1 MANLTEYSNRTATP
15 DIFCMTG
22 FYAAYQKLLIL
33 VVNIT
38 LFITAFLGNILII
51 IVLKRVSSLRSAS
64 KPALVRLSCKH
75 RSLRWSHYSA
85 SFRGLYNVSRTLHAL
100 LLSFN
105 PLWKVERN
113 SWRSICVNAN
123 CYKCRK
129 TSRLVVGAK
138 VQTSCDIK
146 TRPELCCYELVFQHR
161 HYIDINL
168 RRANSAIDC
177 MHSDS
182 PIHSH
187 FDLLLHKNLSDARQS
202 SSSSTRACLPRT
214 IKRRRKTNEY
224 NSIQKDNVY
233 GALWIQIALVVCYL
247 PYGIAAIFVIKGL
260 RTQFLD
266 FAWKLTLS
274 LFMLNSTLNP
284 LLYCWKIK
292 EIRQA
297 VIDTFRRF
305 SCFLT

>member
-1 MANLTEYSNRTATP
+1 
-15 DIFCMTG
+15 MTG
-22 FYAAYQKLLIL
+22 LYAAYQKLLIL

-38 LFITAFLGNILII
+38 PSITAFLGNILII

-64 KPALVRLSCKH
+64 KLLLGCLASTDLCVGLITQPLFVAYIMSPEHSMLCYYLSILFERLSVI
-75 RSLRWSHYSA
+75 L
-85 SFRGLYNVSRTLHAL
+85 GGVSVSTLTAISVERLLAL
-100 LLSFN
+100 LLGLRYRQVVTVRRVQSYVVMSWFFSIATT
-105 PLWKVERN
+105 LTSRYDERIVLLIACTATVL
-113 SWRSICVNAN
+113 SIVTSIF
-123 CYKCRK
+123 CYTKIYLMLGNHQAQVQGHAYQGQSNGGGRPMNLTQYRK
-129 TSRLVVGAK
+129 T
-138 VQTSCDIK
+138 
-146 TRPELCCYELVFQHR
+146 
-161 HYIDINL
+161 
-168 RRANSAIDC
+168 
-177 MHSDS
+177 M
-182 PIHSH
+182 
-187 FDLLLHKNLSDARQS
+187 S
-202 SSSSTRACLPRT
+202 S
-214 IKRRRKTNEY
+214 
-224 NSIQKDNVY
+224 
-233 GALWIQIALVVCYL
+233 ALWIQIALLVCYL